1 MQTPITATIEPVTL
15 LFEIFSF
22 DIICDRGIINNGLVE
37 FKTVAIEAEENF
49 NPSRQNHV
57 PRNVPK
63 NDVKDSLPRRRLF
76 VSNGLSDNFRLEVAI
91 PQIISRIKPD
101 ICLINEAS
109 RDELE
114 ISANFEKIILAEQQ
128 TDASRP

>member
-1 MQTPITATIEPVTL
+1 MAI
-15 LFEIFSF
+15 
-22 DIICDRGIINNGLVE
+22 
-37 FKTVAIEAEENF
+37 VAAENF
-49 NPSRQNHV
+49 NPSRQNQV

-63 NDVKDSLPRRRLF
+63 NDVKDSLPRRRVF
-76 VSNGLSDNFRLEVAI
+76 VSSGLSDNFRLEVTI

-114 ISANFEKIILAEQQ
+114 ISANFEKIMLAAQQ
-128 TDASRP
+128 TDAIKP